1 MKCYDLMICTWI
13 FIMFSLIYAIWNISL
28 VFFFFKE
35 SLRCYENC
43 IWVLNSQ
50 NIGYKRRET
59 RYLMRW
65 KSLSCKINETRSVF
79 QKLNSV
85 NGMAKETDAKSNLC
99 WIYDRHSISSLQFM
113 FISPDEVALMAWF
126 TRLCIWAELS

>member
-1 MKCYDLMICTWI
+1 MLWPDDLYMNFHYVFSDLRYLKY
-13 FIMFSLIYAIWNISL
+13 FISF
-28 VFFFFKE
+28 FFFFKE